1 RILGSYHTL
10 VSMFDEAT
18 QIIDFFAKS
27 DEIKRMR
34 KEIRRAILD
43 CSFGDKAIVSVVQT
57 RFMELA
63 QVKFK

>member
-1 RILGSYHTL
+1 
-10 VSMFDEAT
+10 M
-18 QIIDFFAKS
+18 Q
-27 DEIKRMR
+27 

-63 QVKFK
+63 QVKFKQ